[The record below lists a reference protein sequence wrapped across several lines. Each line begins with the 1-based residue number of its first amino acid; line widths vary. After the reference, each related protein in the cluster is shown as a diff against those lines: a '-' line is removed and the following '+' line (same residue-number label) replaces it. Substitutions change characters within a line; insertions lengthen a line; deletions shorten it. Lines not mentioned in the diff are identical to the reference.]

1 MAALISA
8 APALSPKNV
17 DQIAALPLGS
27 RVQVNA
33 WDGTVAFTTRKAV
46 PLVDA
51 SEKMPFR
58 VTPVIPYL
66 RVYEQNSGTEAAAE
80 EVARLGNCS
89 QPPHGSGAARPRRS
103 RAEIAATMDKL
114 FSHAKCFED
123 DVEDVV
129 GIGGA
134 GDEVERA

>member
-1 MAALISA
+1 MLPHLFGPHLGNGLTEGNSKLIRMAALISA
-8 APALSPKNV
+8 APALSPKNL

-33 WDGTVAFTTRKAV
+33 WDGAVTFTTRKTV

-66 RVYEQNSGTEAAAE
+66 RTYPQTPKIEA
-80 EVARLGNCS
+80 S
-89 QPPHGSGAARPRRS
+89 
-103 RAEIAATMDKL
+103 
-114 FSHAKCFED
+114 
-123 DVEDVV
+123 
-129 GIGGA
+129 A
-134 GDEVERA
+134 GK